1 LAAVLSIG
9 CLADALL
16 LLDGRTGYAVAIAM
30 MSLATIWAMPQR
42 LRWTAGVITPIL
54 LLCGMVLG
62 SSHIQD
68 RVTLILKES
77 QSFSRQVETSTS
89 SGWRLNAWQR
99 SVQAIGEGPWYGHG
113 VGSWAMTVKR
123 LQGDDAV
130 QVFGEGNASN
140 PHQEYLLWGVELGIL
155 GPLLFVTIMLSIAA
169 DGRNFKPPV
178 RKALWSV
185 LAALAVACLFNSALY
200 DDLIGDFF
208 CVALGILLALG
219 YRSKSKNAE
228 TTSSW

>member
-1 LAAVLSIG
+1 
-9 CLADALL
+9 
-16 LLDGRTGYAVAIAM
+16 
-30 MSLATIWAMPQR
+30 
-42 LRWTAGVITPIL
+42 
-54 LLCGMVLG
+54 
-62 SSHIQD
+62 
-68 RVTLILKES
+68 
-77 QSFSRQVETSTS
+77 
-89 SGWRLNAWQR
+89 
-99 SVQAIGEGPWYGHG
+99 
-113 VGSWAMTVKR
+113 
-123 LQGDDAV
+123 
-130 QVFGEGNASN
+130 
-140 PHQEYLLWGVELGIL
+140 VELGIL